1 MLVLSWHNF
10 SSETQVRCALPISS
24 LYSYVNPGLLAN
36 KSVLELGSGTG
47 FLGLIAA
54 DIQVGHRGTTSPVLH
69 LTDVNEDVLKRCHE
83 NMQLPCSR
91 LVAYTAPG
99 ATNFFQTHLPDM
111 RICSSGRWTGSMHS
125 QGTVFAISSHLW
137 TTLSR
142 IWYLGPTL

>member
-1 MLVLSWHNF
+1 MFWHNF

-24 LYSYVNPGLLAN
+24 LYLYVNPALLAN

-54 DIQVGHRGTTSPVLH
+54 DIQVGHRGTTSPVLY
-69 LTDVNEDVLKRCHE
+69 LTDVNEGVLKRCHE

-91 LVAYTAPG
+91 SVAHPASG
-99 ATNFFQTHLPDM
+99 ASNFCQTNLLDM
-111 RICSSGRWTGSMHS
+111 RICSSSRWAGSMHS
-125 QGTVFAISSHLW
+125 KGTVFAISSHLW
-137 TTLSR
+137 TTLAR